1 MFCPK
6 CGVEAGNTK
15 FCRTCGT
22 NLNVVSNILD
32 EDEHA
37 ATTRVL
43 NLESK
48 KTIDVLRSSTIT
60 NNVDLNGHTAI
71 SVFGNT
77 KIDLT
82 AAPLGP
88 GETRIDIVSVFSDTE
103 IFVPED
109 VEVRVTGFALFG
121 GISHQGRELAAGIG
135 TVNHKTQG
143 FNQVTRRLHVNA
155 TSIFAVVKVGQ

>member
-6 CGVEAGNTK
+6 CGIEAGNTR

-22 NLNVVSNILD
+22 NLTVVSNILD
-32 EDEHA
+32 EGDHA

-48 KTIDVLRSSTIT
+48 KTIDVFKSSTIS

-71 SVFGNT
+71 TVFGNT

-88 GETRIDIVSVFSDTE
+88 GETQINVVAVFSDTE
-103 IFVPED
+103 IFVPDD

-121 GISHQGRELAAGIG
+121 GISHRSRELAAGIG
-135 TVNHKTQG
+135 TVNDKTQG

-155 TSIFAVVKVGQ
+155 TSIFSVVKIGR